1 LFVKFLIVLFVFY
14 NFTLEIRANEK
25 QLIINQLI
33 NIDNITFDFEQTTNE
48 KKEIGV
54 CILVFDNKLLCKY
67 KDSIQKEILINGKT
81 LIVRKKRY
89 DKIYFYPFKNSPLSK
104 IFNKNDLINLIKE
117 SDYNLK
123 RNIELTYLYKNNNK
137 VIIYFEK
144 DSYNFLGW
152 KTIDQLQNEV
162 NFSIK
167 ITNLNSEIDSKI
179 FKIPSP

>member
-1 LFVKFLIVLFVFY
+1 M
-14 NFTLEIRANEK
+14 
-25 QLIINQLI
+25 
-33 NIDNITFDFEQTTNE
+33 
-48 KKEIGV
+48 
-54 CILVFDNKLLCKY
+54 
-67 KDSIQKEILINGKT
+67 
-81 LIVRKKRY
+81 IVRKKRY